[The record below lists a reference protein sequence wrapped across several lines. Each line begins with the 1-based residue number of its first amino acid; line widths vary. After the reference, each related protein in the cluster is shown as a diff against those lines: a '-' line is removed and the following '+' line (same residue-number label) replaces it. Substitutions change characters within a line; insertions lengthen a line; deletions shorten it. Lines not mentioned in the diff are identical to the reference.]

1 MNMSLPAAGRLAL
14 LAALCHAP
22 GGRAALAAP
31 GSFTLVHVRPL
42 TLTPATMAAAE
53 KASRR
58 PAIKKPLR
66 LVVETGPA
74 NDMLSYRINGRRNP
88 TLRVPRRALLTVL
101 FVNSDDDMLHDI
113 RFGLRPRAYPNAA
126 DSLLQNSVGTRP
138 LPHREK
144 TRLYA
149 EELTLRA
156 PQMPGKYA
164 YFCTVRGHAQGGMAG
179 TLIVEAN

>member
-1 MNMSLPAAGRLAL
+1 MNLSLPAAGRLAL
-14 LAALCHAP
+14 LAALCLAP
-22 GGRAALAAP
+22 GGRAVLAAP
-31 GSFTLVHVRPL
+31 GPFILIHVRPL

-53 KASRR
+53 KASSRL
-58 PAIKKPLR
+58 AIKKTLR

-74 NDMLSYRINGRRNP
+74 RDMLSYRINSKRNP
-88 TLRVPRRALLTVL
+88 TLRVPRGAMLTVL
-101 FVNSDDDMLHDI
+101 FINTDDDMLHDI
-113 RFGLRPRAYPNAA
+113 RFGARPQKYPGNAA
-126 DSLLQNSVGTRP
+126 GLEKASVGTRP

-144 TRLYA
+144 ARLYA